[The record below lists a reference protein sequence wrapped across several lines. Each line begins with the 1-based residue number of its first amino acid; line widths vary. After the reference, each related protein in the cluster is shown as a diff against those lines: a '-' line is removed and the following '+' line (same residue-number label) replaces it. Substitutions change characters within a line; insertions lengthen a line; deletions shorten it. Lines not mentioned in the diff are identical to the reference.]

1 MINYF
6 SFQPFEGGYLITNDA
21 GYYAFVT
28 GEELHDLQK
37 DEMDPESEKGRE
49 LTDKCFLYRDS
60 REDFLS
66 RMTPPLRQ
74 ENGCLFGST
83 TLHIFILTTACN
95 LQCIYCQA
103 RSGDEISFGKMSAD
117 TAERAVDFA
126 LQSPGPELTF
136 EFQGGEPLV
145 NFEVIRH
152 IVEYA
157 EAHRGKKHIAYSLVS
172 NLTLATDE
180 ILDFFREHE
189 VSISTSL
196 DGCEKVHNHNRP
208 YVNGD
213 PSFAKVLQ
221 GIQRVRDHGMN
232 PGAIETTT
240 RYGLAYPESLIDTY
254 RDLGFPMVF
263 IRPLTPLGYAARNW
277 EEIGYT
283 PEEFVAY
290 YRRCLKRILEVNQ
303 SGYFMIEGHA
313 RILLNKILNHDSG
326 NYMELRS
333 PCGGVC
339 GQMAYFYDGDIYTCD
354 EGRMLGEMGD
364 PIFRIGNVRSST
376 FDDVITSLS
385 CRALMSSSYLQ
396 SIPEC
401 CDCVYQPYCGTC
413 PVLNYQQ
420 YVDIYPDRPGGF
432 RCRIYK
438 GILDTLFGYLKE
450 EDPKIMQIFRSWVS

>member
-6 SFQPFEGGYLITNDA
+6 SFLPFYGEYLITNDA

-28 GEELHDLQK
+28 KEELRALQN
-37 DEMDPESEKGRE
+37 DEMNPESKKGRE
-49 LTDKCFLYRDS
+49 LTDMCFLYLGS
-60 REDFLS
+60 REEFLS
-66 RMTPPLRQ
+66 RVTSPLRQ
-74 ENGCLFGST
+74 ENGYLFGST
-83 TLHIFILTTACN
+83 SLHIFILTTVCN

-103 RSGDEISFGKMSAD
+103 RSGNETYFGKMSAD

-136 EFQGGEPLV
+136 EFQGGEPLA

-152 IVEYA
+152 IVDYA
-157 EAHRGKKHIAYSLVS
+157 EAHRGEKHISYSLVS
-172 NLTLATDE
+172 NLTLVTDD
-180 ILDFFREHE
+180 ILDFLKEHA

-196 DGCEKVHNHNRP
+196 DGCAKVHNHNRP
-208 YVNGD
+208 YVNGE
-213 PSFAKVLQ
+213 PSFENVLRGVRQ
-221 GIQRVRDHGMN
+221 VREHGISL
-232 PGAIETTT
+232 GAIETTT
-240 RYGLAYPESLIDTY
+240 CYGLAYPDELVDTY
-254 RDLGFPMVF
+254 RDLGFSMVF

-283 PEEFVAY
+283 PEEFITF
-290 YRRCLKRILEVNQ
+290 YRRCLKRILEVNR
-303 SGYFMIEGHA
+303 SGSFIIEGHA
-313 RILLNKILNHDSG
+313 RILLNKILNHNSG

-364 PIFRIGNVRSST
+364 PIFRIGNVRNST
-376 FDDVITSLS
+376 FDDVITSMP
-385 CRALMSSSYLQ
+385 CRALMSASYLQ

-420 YVDIYPDRPGGF
+420 NGDIYPDRPSGF

-450 EDPKIMQIFRSWVS
+450 ENPEVMRIFQSWVN